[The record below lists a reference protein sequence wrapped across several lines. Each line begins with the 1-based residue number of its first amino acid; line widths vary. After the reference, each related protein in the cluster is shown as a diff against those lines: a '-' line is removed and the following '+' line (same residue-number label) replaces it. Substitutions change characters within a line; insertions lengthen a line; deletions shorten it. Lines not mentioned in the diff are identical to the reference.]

1 MSIADVTQT
10 AIGLMQKRDELSEQ
24 VASLES
30 TLRYLSIT
38 CPVSRGLH
46 AMTISRWQ
54 AIKADIE
61 KLEKDLRRLGV
72 DLSDRQE

>member
-1 MSIADVTQT
+1 MNIDAITQEV
-10 AIGLMQKRDELSEQ
+10 IGILQKRDELSEQ
-24 VASLES
+24 LTKLES

-61 KLEKDLRRLGV
+61 KLETDLIRIGV
-72 DLSDRQE
+72 EL